1 MNKLI
6 YNYDRSTGAYVS
18 TSAAD
23 PSPREPGVFLI
34 PAHATEVA
42 PPATQANEC
51 AVFNADGRTWSVVPD
66 YRGRV
71 FYSTT
76 TGEHVEITELGKT
89 PADLGFTDQEPPAGF
104 VTWGGTAWQHD
115 VERTRAAALS
125 AIDATAGAARARY
138 ITVAPGQEA
147 TYILK
152 AQQAAAFKA
161 GGYSGPAPG
170 LVQAEMDATGATAQA
185 AADDILA
192 QEAAWA
198 YKAAQIES
206 ARRRGKVA
214 AGNAADAA
222 AVEAARAAAIAEL
235 GTL

>member
-1 MNKLI
+1 MLWSKTTNGF
-6 YNYDRSTGAYVS
+6 YD
-18 TSAAD
+18 AAIH
-23 PSPREPGVFLI
+23 GFNI
-34 PAHATEVA
+34 PADA
-42 PPATQANEC
+42 
-51 AVFNADGRTWSVVPD
+51 
-66 YRGRV
+66 
-71 FYSTT
+71 
-76 TGEHVEITELGKT
+76 VEITTEHHVALLAAQSAGQRIV
-89 PADLGFTDQEPPAGF
+89 ADANGYPVAVDPPAPSL
-104 VTWGGTAWQHD
+104 D
-115 VERTRAAALS
+115 ELKAAALS
-125 AIDATAGAARARY
+125 DIDAEAGRARARY

-161 GGYSGPAPG
+161 GGYTGAAPG

-198 YKAAQIES
+198 WKAAQIES

-222 AVEAARAAAIAEL
+222 GVEAARAAAITEL
-235 GTL
+235 GAL

>member
-1 MNKLI
+1 MFYSKTTGGF
-6 YNYDRSTGAYVS
+6 YDVAIHGDA
-18 TSAAD
+18 
-23 PSPREPGVFLI
+23 I
-34 PAHATEVA
+34 PADAIGITTEQHAALLAAQSVGKRIVA
-42 PPATQANEC
+42 DADGYPIAVDPPAPSLA
-51 AVFNADGRTWSVVPD
+51 
-66 YRGRV
+66 
-71 FYSTT
+71 
-76 TGEHVEITELGKT
+76 EL
-89 PADLGFTDQEPPAGF
+89 L
-104 VTWGGTAWQHD
+104 
-115 VERTRAAALS
+115 AAALS
-125 AIDATAGAARARY
+125 EIDAEAGRARARY

-152 AQQAAAFKA
+152 AQQAGAFKA
-161 GGYSGPAPG
+161 AGYTGAVPG

-222 AVEAARAAAIAEL
+222 GVVAARAAAIAEL
-235 GTL
+235 GAL

>member
-1 MNKLI
+1 MR
-6 YNYDRSTGAYVS
+6 YAFFGETGRVVFAANDH
-18 TSAAD
+18 TIKPLPEGATELSAAQWDARFDLRLDAGVIVHD
-23 PSPREPGVFLI
+23 PL
-34 PAHATEVA
+34 
-42 PPATQANEC
+42 PPT
-51 AVFNADGRTWSVVPD
+51 VVSLD
-66 YRGRV
+66 
-71 FYSTT
+71 
-76 TGEHVEITELGKT
+76 
-89 PADLGFTDQEPPAGF
+89 
-104 VTWGGTAWQHD
+104 D
-115 VERTRAAALS
+115 VKAAALS
-125 AIDATAGAARARY
+125 AIDAEAGAARARY

-161 GGYSGPAPG
+161 GGYSGPVPG

-222 AVEAARAAAIAEL
+222 SVEAARAAAIAEL
-235 GTL
+235 GAL

>member
-1 MNKLI
+1 MLNKP
-6 YNYDRSTGAYVS
+6 YNPKNWFWIVDDDELRVYS
-18 TSAAD
+18 SAL
-23 PSPREPGVFLI
+23 PGFLPANDAGYLGWLEDGGI
-34 PAHATEVA
+34 PTRIDTLASLRDVLQQQY
-42 PPATQANEC
+42 QAGWALTLNEQ
-51 AVFNADGRTWSVVPD
+51 
-66 YRGRV
+66 
-71 FYSTT
+71 
-76 TGEHVEITELGKT
+76 K
-89 PADLGFTDQEPPAGF
+89 
-104 VTWGGTAWQHD
+104 
-115 VERTRAAALS
+115 AAALA
-125 AIDATAGAARARY
+125 AIDAEAGVARARY

-161 GGYSGPAPG
+161 GGYAGAVPG
-170 LVQAEMDATGATAQA
+170 LVQAEMDATGATAQQ

-198 YKAAQIES
+198 FKAAQIES

-235 GTL
+235 GAL

>member
-1 MNKLI
+1 MKK
-6 YNYDRSTGAYVS
+6 
-18 TSAAD
+18 
-23 PSPREPGVFLI
+23 
-34 PAHATEVA
+34 
-42 PPATQANEC
+42 
-51 AVFNADGRTWSVVPD
+51 
-66 YRGRV
+66 
-71 FYSTT
+71 
-76 TGEHVEITELGKT
+76 LGKT
-89 PADLGFTDQEPPAGF
+89 FAAELSAAGLLGLPFSWGEDGALSFGETLTEAQRSAIQAVYDAHVAPSDLDDAK
-104 VTWGGTAWQHD
+104 
-115 VERTRAAALS
+115 AAALA
-125 AIDATAGAARARY
+125 AIDAGAGAARARY

-198 YKAAQIES
+198 WKAAQIES

-222 AVEAARAAAIAEL
+222 GVEAVRAAAIAEL
-235 GTL
+235 GAL

>member
-1 MNKLI
+1 MKKALI
-6 YNYDRSTGAYVS
+6 VDGVVRELFSENPQLHPDLDVRDVPDVVECGWVVS
-18 TSAAD
+18 VDAISA
-23 PSPREPGVFLI
+23 PGVNLSDF
-34 PAHATEVA
+34 
-42 PPATQANEC
+42 
-51 AVFNADGRTWSVVPD
+51 
-66 YRGRV
+66 
-71 FYSTT
+71 
-76 TGEHVEITELGKT
+76 K
-89 PADLGFTDQEPPAGF
+89 
-104 VTWGGTAWQHD
+104 
-115 VERTRAAALS
+115 AAALA
-125 AIDATAGAARARY
+125 AIDAEAGVARARY

-161 GGYSGPAPG
+161 GGYTGAVPG

-222 AVEAARAAAIAEL
+222 AVETVRAAAIAEL
-235 GTL
+235 GAL